1 MGAATITYGTVFNYK
16 PSALGRVE
24 WVGGITTLNS
34 SQEVCLL
41 FRYGLSNSETIV
53 DGPQD

>member
-34 SQEVCLL
+34 SQEDCLL

-53 DGPQD
+53 DGP